1 MKLFMKNMTIFLFV
15 LILSNVVFSQSLR
28 TIHEKSFDVNKG
40 ELLEIQSDVGDI
52 KIKTW
57 DENTVYIK
65 VYGNRKAEEDVDF
78 HFEKTS
84 KGVLVDADKD
94 GSWNWF
100 SGVKVKYEIN
110 VPKTFNL
117 DLRTGGGDVIVL
129 DLDGEIE
136 AKTSG
141 GDIDFENIDGE
152 ISATTSGGDVKII
165 NAVGNV
171 RSSTSGGDVDIKSKN
186 GKISASTSGGD
197 VTLEYYGDNY
207 GIELGTSGGD
217 ITVLIPE
224 NLKADLNLKTSG
236 GDIKCDVEARVRE
249 VTRSKFIGIMNGG
262 GTELSCKTSGGD
274 ITVRTF

>member
-1 MKLFMKNMTIFLFV
+1 MKLFIRNLTIFLFV
-15 LILSNVVFSQSLR
+15 LLLSSVSFSQSLR
-28 TIHEKSFDVNKG
+28 TIHEKSFDVNSG

-57 DENTVYIK
+57 DENTVHIK
-65 VYGNRKAEEDVDF
+65 VFGNRKAEEDVDF

-84 KGVLVDADKD
+84 KGVLIDADKD

-129 DLDGEIE
+129 DLIGEII

-141 GDIDFENIDGE
+141 GDIDFENINGE
-152 ISATTSGGDVKII
+152 ISATTSGGDVKIVK
-165 NAVGNV
+165 AVGSV
-171 RSSTSGGDVDIKSKN
+171 RSSTSGGDIDIKSKD
-186 GKISASTSGGD
+186 GKVSASTSGGD
-197 VTLEYYGDNY
+197 VTLEYYGENF
-207 GIELGTSGGD
+207 GIDLGTSGGD
-217 ITVLIPE
+217 ITVLIPD

-236 GDIKCDVEARVRE
+236 GDIECDLEARVKE

-262 GTELSCKTSGGD
+262 GTDLSCRTSGGD